1 MKRLFFILFCFLC
14 AAVSA
19 QQASLFSVANPLQS
33 NMVIQQAKPMKF
45 WGTAQNGDV
54 IKVKA
59 DWMKNPVT
67 INADKNNEWLG
78 TIEVPAAIPGKY
90 TAHTI
95 TIIDNSDTV
104 KLSNILIGEVWL
116 CGGQS
121 NMDMQLKPFLPW
133 IKGVDDFENEIA
145 KANHPEIRV
154 LDIPTVFKKNP
165 IKETTGTWKICT
177 PENAADFSAVAYYFG
192 LALLDK
198 LHVPVG
204 LVTSTVGG
212 SSCQIWTS
220 RETLAADDSLNKKYL
235 YPYDTSAASKE
246 ILDSVI
252 TFEKVVR
259 PALFYNGM
267 IYPLRNISLRGFLW
281 YQGESNRNDGSIYTR
296 LNIAMIKNWRTLF
309 AQGDLPFYYV
319 QVAPYNW
326 QQYDSINNN
335 DSTAF
340 DYAIFREAQ
349 TNILKEKNTGIALT
363 MDIAQADDLH
373 PRDKKDVGIR
383 LAKNAFAKTYN
394 FKNVQYE
401 GPRFSSFSINKNIVT
416 VSFDKASIGA
426 GLTTSDNQSPKHFFI
441 AGNDKMFYPADAK
454 IVNDKVELYSP
465 KVDKPVAVRYAFTNY
480 PVTNFCN
487 KDGLPA
493 MPFRTDTW
501 NVINSSNTNKQ

>member
-1 MKRLFFILFCFLC
+1 MKNLFFILTLGLSNTFSF
-14 AAVSA
+14 A
-19 QQASLFSVANPLQS
+19 QSSIFSVCNCLQS
-33 NMVIQQAKPMKF
+33 NMVVQQAKAMKV
-45 WGTAQNGDV
+45 WGTANNGDV

-59 DWMKNPVT
+59 DWMKNVVL
-67 INADKNNEWLG
+67 IHADNNNEWLE
-78 TIEVPAAIPGKY
+78 TINVPAAIPGNY

-95 TIIDNSDTV
+95 TIINNDDTI
-104 KLSNILIGEVWL
+104 KLSNVLIGEVWL

-133 IKGVDDFENEIA
+133 IKGVVDFENEIA

-154 LDIPTVFKKNP
+154 LDIPTVFEKNP

-192 LALLDK
+192 LELLNK

-220 RETLAADDSLNKKYL
+220 RETLTADDSLNKKYL

-252 TFEKVVR
+252 TFEKVLR

-281 YQGESNRNDGSIYTR
+281 YQGESNRNDGSMYTR
-296 LNIAMIKNWRTLF
+296 LNIAMIKNWRALF

-326 QQYDSINNN
+326 NQFDSIHNN
-335 DSTAF
+335 DSTDF

-383 LAKNAFAKTYN
+383 LALNAFAKTYG
-394 FKNVQYE
+394 FKNVVYK
-401 GPRFSSFSINKNIVT
+401 GPEFSSLNIDKNKAVI
-416 VSFDKASIGA
+416 SFKKEGIEG
-426 GLTTSDNQSPKHFFI
+426 GLTTNNQQPPRHFCI
-441 AGNDKMFYPADAK
+441 AGSDKIFYPATAK
-454 IVNDKVELYSP
+454 IIKNKVIVQSE
-465 KVDKPVAVRYAFTNY
+465 KVQHPVAVRYAFTNY

-493 MPFRTDTW
+493 MPFRTDNW
-501 NVINSSNTNKQ
+501 NTINSSNTNKQ